1 MKEHTGKNKIF
12 IVIIICLC
20 AVIIAGLIYFLK
32 LKGGSDS
39 AFKPDLDPNAKTQT
53 ADDTGEKPTGIRIPG
68 YPSITIEADK
78 KDVQMNLMNPE
89 GNPCYFTFEI
99 VLNDTD
105 ETIYTL
111 KMVEPGKAITEVT
124 LEKALAAG
132 EYPATIKIT
141 TASLTDGSA
150 MNGANVETTIIAHYG
165 NIVVEQ
171 AQIEDGKCIQV
182 SLLSD
187 LNLKNSNNSKAVIPY
202 QILAQDEAGSRPFTS
217 AQYTKAGEETL
228 LTIAM
233 KKEDWKKAAAGEYAD
248 TVTFTISYV
257 DKSE

>member
-1 MKEHTGKNKIF
+1 MTKKKQLIILLGILACIAVAAVFVLRQKNM
-12 IVIIICLC
+12 
-20 AVIIAGLIYFLK
+20 A
-32 LKGGSDS
+32 DP
-39 AFKPDLDPNAKTQT
+39 AFSPDLDPNAKTQT

-105 ETIYTL
+105 ETIYTS

-124 LEKALAAG
+124 LDKALAAG

-150 MNGANVETTIIAHYG
+150 MNGANVETTLIA
-165 NIVVEQ
+165 Q
-171 AQIEDGKCIQV
+171 
-182 SLLSD
+182 
-187 LNLKNSNNSKAVIPY
+187 
-202 QILAQDEAGSRPFTS
+202 
-217 AQYTKAGEETL
+217 
-228 LTIAM
+228 
-233 KKEDWKKAAAGEYAD
+233 
-248 TVTFTISYV
+248 
-257 DKSE
+257 